1 MVPRVIPE
9 WPPASRPWA
18 MMISAPAAAASLAC
32 ASVCTWQMI
41 RQPASLIRPVKGVGS
56 PNDSITAAGLASS
69 ATSSAEGFFSSA
81 QVMKPMPTRALPAS
95 ASSLRMVSALA

>member
-1 MVPRVIPE
+1 MAAGV
-9 WPPASRPWA
+9 
-18 MMISAPAAAASLAC
+18 APLGDDDIGARGGGFPGLRQ
-32 ASVCTWQMI
+32 VCTWQMI

-81 QVMKPMPTRALPAS
+81 QVMKPTPTRALPAS